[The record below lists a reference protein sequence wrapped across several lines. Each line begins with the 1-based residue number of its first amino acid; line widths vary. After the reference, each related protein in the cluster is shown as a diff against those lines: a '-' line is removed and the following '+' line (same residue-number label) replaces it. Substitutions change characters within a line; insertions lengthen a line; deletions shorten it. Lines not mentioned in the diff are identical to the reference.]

1 VNWSSYEI
9 FSVISGVVLWAVA
22 AVPVLELKERAIFAV
37 CGVLFAGY
45 GFYVASQDYGTFVFP
60 VAIFALP
67 VGAVAHAL
75 VVWHRSR
82 TTGAGTRRTD
92 DSA

>member
-22 AVPVLELKERAIFAV
+22 AAPVLELKERAVFAV

-60 VAIFALP
+60 AVIFALP
-67 VGAVAHAL
+67 VGAAARAL
-75 VVWHRSR
+75 VAWHRGR
-82 TTGAGTRRTD
+82 ITVAGSRRTD